1 MGAQFPSQSTPAGT
15 CPRAPC
21 GTSCPSNAAG
31 DVLLIRRSDNQNWAV
46 PGGAIDLGESMV
58 QAAVRETKE
67 QTGIDCEI
75 TGLVGIY
82 TDPKH
87 VILYTGNGE
96 VRQEF
101 SIVSTARATGGAA
114 GSALGSRQCV
124 AAGGFRTS
132 SWITATGRRDG
143 MGTLWRDEDGAWRT
157 TLRGRQVLAD
167 PRINK
172 GTAFGGGERHDL
184 GLTGLIPAANFTLED
199 QVARV
204 YEQYRRQP
212 DDLARNVTLNA
223 LHDRNE
229 VLFYRLL
236 TDHLSEMVPVIYTP
250 TVGLAIE
257 HYSHEYR
264 RPRGIY
270 LSVDHPELIEA
281 SLLACDL
288 GPDDVDLIVA
298 TDGGAILGIGD
309 WGVGGIHI
317 AVGKL
322 ALYTAAGGVD
332 PARTIPVMLD
342 VGTDRQSLLDDP
354 LYIGNRHP
362 RVPAAEY
369 DAFLDEFVRAVG
381 KLFPLALLHWED
393 LGVANARRLL
403 ERYRDERLTF
413 NDDIQG
419 TGAVNLA
426 AVLAATRAT
435 GVPLAGHRIV
445 IFGMGTAG
453 AGIADQLTAAMVAE
467 GVPEEEARRRFWAVD
482 RQGLLTRDMTGLS
495 DLQRRYAR
503 DPAEV
508 ADWRRGGRLGEH
520 AVPGQR
526 RVPAG
531 PGVADGVSLAEAVTR
546 VHPTVLIG
554 TSTRAGAF
562 TEAVVREMAAH
573 AERPVILPM
582 SNPTALSEAAPAD
595 LIRWTG
601 GRALVAAGS
610 PFSAVDHGGIRY
622 EIGQANNALIFPGV
636 GLGVIAARARRVTDG
651 MLLAAARAVAD
662 LVDIPAPG
670 APLLPRVADLR
681 ETSVAVATAVARA
694 AEAEGVAFATLD
706 ADLAGQVRALIWEPR
721 YRPVRS
727 A

>member
-1 MGAQFPSQSTPAGT
+1 M
-15 CPRAPC
+15 R
-21 GTSCPSNAAG
+21 
-31 DVLLIRRSDNQNWAV
+31 
-46 PGGAIDLGESMV
+46 
-58 QAAVRETKE
+58 
-67 QTGIDCEI
+67 
-75 TGLVGIY
+75 
-82 TDPKH
+82 
-87 VILYTGNGE
+87 
-96 VRQEF
+96 
-101 SIVSTARATGGAA
+101 
-114 GSALGSRQCV
+114 
-124 AAGGFRTS
+124 
-132 SWITATGRRDG
+132 
-143 MGTLWRDEDGAWRT
+143 TLWRDEDGAWRT

-172 GTAFGGGERHDL
+172 GTAFGDGERRDL
-184 GLTGLIPAANFTLED
+184 GLTGLIPAAHFTLED

-204 YEQYRRQP
+204 YAQYRHQP

-236 TDHLSEMVPVIYTP
+236 AGHLSEMLPIVYTP
-250 TVGLAIE
+250 TVGQAIE

-281 SLLACDL
+281 SLLASDL
-288 GPDDVDLIVA
+288 GPDEVDLIVA
-298 TDGGAILGIGD
+298 TDAGAILGIGD
-309 WGVGGIHI
+309 WGVGGIDI

-322 ALYTAAGGVD
+322 AVYTAAGGID

-369 DAFLDEFVRAVG
+369 DAFLDQFVRAVG

-393 LGVANARRLL
+393 LGVANAGRLL

-413 NDDIQG
+413 NDDMQG

-426 AVLAATRAT
+426 AVLAATTAT

-453 AGIADQLTAAMVAE
+453 TGIADQLTAAMVAE
-467 GVPEEEARRRFWAVD
+467 GVPEAEARRRFWAVD
-482 RQGLLTRDMTGLS
+482 RQGLLTRDMTALS

-503 DPAEV
+503 DPALV
-508 ADWRRGGRLGEH
+508 ADWRRDGCLGQHVVPGER
-520 AVPGQR
+520 AVPGGHMKSG
-526 RVPAG
+526 G
-531 PGVADGVSLAEAVTR
+531 PGVADGLGLAEVVLR

-562 TEAVVREMAAH
+562 TEAVVRDMAAR

-601 GRALVAAGS
+601 GRALIATGS
-610 PFSAVDHGGIRY
+610 PFGAVDHGGVRY
-622 EIGQANNALIFPGV
+622 EIGQANNALIFPGL

-651 MLLAAARAVAD
+651 MLLAAARAVAG
-662 LVDIPAPG
+662 LVDISTPG

-681 ETSVAVATAVARA
+681 ETSVAVAAAVAGA
-694 AEAEGVAFATLD
+694 AEADGVASATLD
-706 ADLAGQVRALIWEPR
+706 ADLAGQVRALMWEPR
-721 YRPVRS
+721 YRPVRP

>member
-1 MGAQFPSQSTPAGT
+1 M
-15 CPRAPC
+15 R
-21 GTSCPSNAAG
+21 
-31 DVLLIRRSDNQNWAV
+31 
-46 PGGAIDLGESMV
+46 
-58 QAAVRETKE
+58 
-67 QTGIDCEI
+67 
-75 TGLVGIY
+75 
-82 TDPKH
+82 
-87 VILYTGNGE
+87 
-96 VRQEF
+96 
-101 SIVSTARATGGAA
+101 
-114 GSALGSRQCV
+114 
-124 AAGGFRTS
+124 
-132 SWITATGRRDG
+132 
-143 MGTLWRDEDGAWRT
+143 TLWRDEDGGWRT

-172 GTAFGGGERHDL
+172 GTAFGDSERRDL
-184 GLTGLIPAANFTLED
+184 GLTGLIPAAHFTLDD

-204 YEQYRRQP
+204 YAQYRRQP
-212 DDLARNVTLNA
+212 GDLARNVTLNA

-236 TDHLSEMVPVIYTP
+236 AGHLSEMLPIIYTP
-250 TVGLAIE
+250 TVGQAIE

-281 SLLACDL
+281 SLLASDL
-288 GPDDVDLIVA
+288 GPGEVDLIVV
-298 TDGGAILGIGD
+298 TDAGAILGIGD
-309 WGVGGIHI
+309 WGVGGINI

-322 ALYTAAGGVD
+322 AVYTAAGGID

-413 NDDIQG
+413 NDDMQG

-453 AGIADQLTAAMVAE
+453 AGIAGQLTAAMVAQ
-467 GVPEEEARRRFWAVD
+467 GAPEAEARRRFWAVD
-482 RQGLLTRDMTGLS
+482 RQGLLTRDMTALS

-508 ADWRRGGRLGEH
+508 ADWRRDGCLGKH
-520 AVPGQR
+520 AVPAER
-526 RVPAG
+526 AVPAGHMRPGG
-531 PGVADGVSLAEAVTR
+531 PGVADGPGLAEVVVR

-562 TEAVVREMAAH
+562 TEAVVRDMAAH

-601 GRALVAAGS
+601 GRALVATGS
-610 PFSAVDHGGIRY
+610 PFGVVDHGGIRY
-622 EIGQANNALIFPGV
+622 EIGQANNALIFPGL
-636 GLGVIAARARRVTDG
+636 GLGVIAARARRVTDA
-651 MLLAAARAVAD
+651 MLLAAARAVAG
-662 LVDIPAPG
+662 LVDISTLG

-681 ETSVAVATAVARA
+681 ETSVAVAAAVARA
-694 AEAEGVAFATLD
+694 AGAEGVASATLD
-706 ADLAGQVRALIWEPR
+706 AGLAGQVRALMWEPR
-721 YRPVRS
+721 YRPVRP